1 MPPKRSKSTERERKR
16 KYRAQMSEEKR
27 KTEKRKLRERMSK
40 LREKKSAQEENA
52 DTNSSERERKRK
64 YREKMSEANKN
75 IEKEKL
81 KNRMRKLRESK
92 TVLREKKKTLMST
105 LWKPDL
111 KYFESE
117 LYLRNKEMDRIR
129 IKERRAR
136 FNDEERR
143 SENLKAKLRIREIRE
158 KNTME
163 ETEAENKKAKMR
175 MKIMRSNLTDQ
186 EKQSK
191 ADESR
196 ERMRK
201 LRMRRKIMEIFPDE
215 TNSDDDESD
224 KGNTSNDSSEE
235 FISSDIVKK
244 LNEEHRQNIGV
255 TGSVENENTLRGS
268 ETGIDECF
276 CDYDIDCPYCAAQL
290 EAEKCCYTIISKE
303 ESERYAKEELE
314 QFKNMLNKLWLS

>member
-1 MPPKRSKSTERERKR
+1 
-16 KYRAQMSEEKR
+16 
-27 KTEKRKLRERMSK
+27 
-40 LREKKSAQEENA
+40 
-52 DTNSSERERKRK
+52 
-64 YREKMSEANKN
+64 MSEANKN

-81 KNRMRKLRESK
+81 KNRMRKFRESK

-143 SENLKAKLRIREIRE
+143 SENLKAKLRMREIRE
-158 KNTME
+158 KHTME

-186 EKQSK
+186 ENQAK

-196 ERMRK
+196 ERMIK
-201 LRMRRKIMEIFPDE
+201 LRIRRKIMEIFPNE
-215 TNSDDDESD
+215 TNSDDDEAD

-235 FISSDIVKK
+235 FISNDIVKK
-244 LNEEHRQNIGV
+244 LKQDRILMSLEVLRMK
-255 TGSVENENTLRGS
+255 TL
-268 ETGIDECF
+268 
-276 CDYDIDCPYCAAQL
+276 
-290 EAEKCCYTIISKE
+290 
-303 ESERYAKEELE
+303 
-314 QFKNMLNKLWLS
+314 